1 MINPLDN
8 ITQDVLDFEV
18 VTGQIIP
25 LEPEHYSQAIE
36 ISKQVPTKTRQWQ
49 TYLNVLALSA
59 IDEWLKERVGDI
71 RIDKAQCLG
80 LQPFYANVIEAVC
93 NLKVGEFKL
102 CLIATESL
110 IDEVIRVPRV
120 VLDLP
125 EFAAHFYVVIQVL
138 EEEEQASIQG
148 FLSYPQLQ
156 KAKKSG
162 NLKINQE
169 LWSYELPLNCL
180 NFNLNHLLF
189 CLRLVS
195 ASSFNLPKTLVNKTK
210 LCDMNKIL
218 KDLLPQLQSPDAEIC
233 KILNWEQ
240 AVALYTSPELIKHF
254 YDLQSRALIIADCSK
269 ELSKEPQA
277 FWPQQAINVGLWF
290 QNQIDELAESISL
303 IMLPPFNPAMR
314 SPSVS
319 EKNSPA
325 KEFEEI
331 FYQLIHEKKIEI
343 VYQVRNAYTELNLA
357 GIILRLCF
365 VIWPLWPLWPQIG
378 EVNSREIEPEKPQE
392 QLGEW
397 NLLLILRPQTG
408 ARMPDG
414 IKLQVS
420 NQIDYYDEKEFTGGD
435 YLYFPVVAS
444 YNEKL
449 LVTITLKNGET
460 LPLPPFEFTL
470 N

>member
-1 MINPLDN
+1 MINPLNNN
-8 ITQDVLDFEV
+8 ITENVLDFEV
-18 VTGQIIP
+18 LTGQIIP
-25 LEPEHYSQAIE
+25 LELEHYNQAIE
-36 ISKQVPTKTRQWQ
+36 ISKQVPTKALQWQ

-59 IDEWLKERVGDI
+59 IDEWLKERAGDI
-71 RIDKAQCLG
+71 RIDKAQCSG
-80 LQPFYANVIEAVC
+80 LQPLYANVIEAVC
-93 NLKVGEFKL
+93 NLKIGEFKL

-125 EFAAHFYVVIQVL
+125 EFVAHFYIVIQVL

-148 FLSYPQLQ
+148 FLSYTQLQ
-156 KAKKSG
+156 KAQKYG
-162 NLKINQE
+162 NLNFNQE
-169 LWSYELPLNCL
+169 LWSYELPLDWL
-180 NFNLNHLLF
+180 DINLNHLLF

-254 YDLQSRALIIADCSK
+254 YDLQSRSLIIADCSK
-269 ELSKEPQA
+269 EPQA
-277 FWPQQAINVGLWF
+277 FLPQQAINVGLWF

-314 SPSVS
+314 SSSVG
-319 EKNSPA
+319 EKKSPD
-325 KEFEEI
+325 KEFECI
-331 FYQLIHEKKIEI
+331 FSDLVYKKKIEI
-343 VYQVRNAYTELNLA
+343 FPPVSNAYTELSL
-357 GIILRLCF
+357 GRIRLQLCI
-365 VIWPLWPLWPQIG
+365 VIWPLWFQVN
-378 EVNSREIEPEKPQE
+378 EANSREIKLEKPQE
-392 QLGEW
+392 QPWEW
-397 NLLLILRPQTG
+397 HLLLILKPQPGTKL
-408 ARMPDG
+408 PDG

-435 YLYFPVVAS
+435 YLYFPVMAS

-449 LVTITLKNGET
+449 LVTIALKNGEM
-460 LPLPPFEFTL
+460 LPLPPFEFIL